1 MNLFART
8 VRLGFSNSSRIH
20 AQTVTSN
27 VSRFHLRVP
36 RHGKSTLSEDGPA
49 KIISGALRVSRAP
62 SLKPLVPLKDLIF
75 GRTFT
80 DHMLS
85 ISWEEG
91 QGWNSPRI
99 HPYEKIALAPSATV
113 FHYGM
118 ECFEGMKAYKDREG
132 TIRLFRPEM
141 NMDRLNRSAQ
151 RLSLPTFDK
160 EELLNCIK
168 ELIKVDERWIP
179 TEKGYS
185 LYIRPTLIATQPT
198 LGVGPS
204 GKALLFVILC
214 PVGPYFPT
222 GLRAVRLLAQEAY
235 VRAWPGGTGENK
247 VGGNY
252 APTILPQIQANALG
266 YQQVLWLYEQ
276 QLTEVGTMNCFVYW
290 TNRKG
295 QTELITPPLDGTILP
310 GVTRDCVLHLARQW
324 NTCRVHEGP
333 LHMHDVVEAIQ
344 EKRLHEMFGTGTACV
359 VSPVKGFRY
368 KDVDY
373 EIPLDP
379 KNPKIEAGPLAR
391 KLSETIQSIQFG
403 EIPSPWSVVLK

>member
-8 VRLGFSNSSRIH
+8 FRLGPSTRTTIH
-20 AQTVTSN
+20 AQPVTTALLQL
-27 VSRFHLRVP
+27 HLRIP
-36 RHGKSTLSEDGPA
+36 RHANSTLSEDGPA
-49 KIISGALRVSRAP
+49 KISSGALRISKA
-62 SLKPLVPLKDLIF
+62 SSQKALVPLKDLIF

-85 ISWEEG
+85 ITWEEG
-91 QGWNSPRI
+91 QGWSSPRI

-118 ECFEGMKAYKDREG
+118 ECFEGMKAYKDRQG
-132 TIRLFRPEM
+132 KIRLFRPEM

-160 EELLNCIK
+160 EELLKCIK

-204 GKALLFVILC
+204 AKALLFVILC

-266 YQQVLWLYEQ
+266 YQQVLWLYDQ
-276 QLTEVGTMNCFVYW
+276 QLTEVGTMNCFVHW
-290 TNRKG
+290 TNRNG
-295 QTELITPPLDGTILP
+295 QTELVTPRLDGTILP

-324 NTCRVHEGP
+324 NTFRVDERA
-333 LHMHDVVEAIQ
+333 LYMHDVVEAIQ
-344 EKRLHEMFGTGTACV
+344 EKRLHEMFGTGTACI

-379 KNPKIEAGPLAR
+379 TNPKTEAGPLAK
-391 KLSETIQSIQFG
+391 KLNQTIQSIQYG
-403 EIPSPWSVVLK
+403 EIPSPWSVVVE